1 MENIKW
7 NDSISNASV
16 QRQLY
21 IRMKVSLGLEDLWEI
36 IDKDYMELE
45 NKRSLSQTQ
54 NNSLQS
60 TKKKDGK
67 AIMSSI
73 NAWMMACYKELLM
86 QLFPRKLWRFF
97 KLLSRS

>member
-1 MENIKW
+1 MENRKW

-21 IRMKVSLGLEDLWEI
+21 ICMKVSLGLEDLWEI

-60 TKKKDGK
+60 TKKKDGVTSH
-67 AIMSSI
+67 I
-73 NAWMMACYKELLM
+73 AWE
-86 QLFPRKLWRFF
+86 
-97 KLLSRS
+97 